1 MSFPL
6 LPRIPFFVGALSYA
20 NDHVAGQINVKRDI
34 QNPRSM
40 EPATDEAL
48 LQRVAA
54 RDEEAFGVLYDRFS
68 GPLYGL
74 IKRILDDEQD
84 ARDIV
89 QEGFLY
95 LWNKAHD
102 YDRTRSKAFTW
113 AVVIFRNKAIDRLR
127 ALRRRGQLTE
137 DASLAFQV
145 TDRAGPERADQAA
158 DHAERAAMVRR
169 VISELTE
176 EQRRCI
182 ELAFFKGL
190 SHQQLAEQLQT
201 PLGTIKT
208 HIRRGLSRMRDLMKG
223 EV

>member
-1 MSFPL
+1 
-6 LPRIPFFVGALSYA
+6 
-20 NDHVAGQINVKRDI
+20 
-34 QNPRSM
+34 M

>member
-1 MSFPL
+1 
-6 LPRIPFFVGALSYA
+6 
-20 NDHVAGQINVKRDI
+20 
-34 QNPRSM
+34 M
-40 EPATDEAL
+40 EPETDEAL
-48 LQRVAA
+48 LQRVAV
-54 RDEEAFGVLYDRFS
+54 RDEAAFGMLYDRFS

-74 IKRILDDEQD
+74 IKRILEDEQD

-102 YDRTRSKAFTW
+102 YDPVRSKAFTW

-137 DASLAFQV
+137 NATAEFLV
-145 TDRAGPERADQAA
+145 TDRSSPERADHAA
-158 DHAERAAMVRR
+158 DHAERAAMVRG
-169 VISELTE
+169 VISSLPE

-190 SHQQLAEQLQT
+190 THHQLAEQLQT

-208 HIRRGLSRMRDLMKG
+208 HIRRGLTRMRDLMKG
-223 EV
+223 EVS